1 VARYPAV
8 VHRGRRRN
16 SYGVKFPDFPGCI
29 SAGDTAEEAFRL
41 AEEALQLHVDGMVD
55 DGEELPEPS
64 SIEDLYLAFAGEQ
77 VVIGLVPVLVP
88 APTRR
93 INISIDGNLLEA
105 IDAAA
110 RARGQT
116 RSGFLSEGARTI
128 LSRR

>member
-1 VARYPAV
+1 MARYPAV
-8 VHRGRRRN
+8 VHKERR
-16 SYGVKFPDFPGCI
+16 SGYGVSFPDFPGCI

-41 AEEALQLHVDGMVD
+41 AEEALQLHVDGMVE
-55 DGEELPEPS
+55 DGEELPQPS
-64 SIEDLYLAFAGEQ
+64 SIERLYAEYAGEK

-88 APTRR
+88 APTKR

-110 RARGQT
+110 QARGQT

-128 LSRR
+128 LARR